1 MIWSNRKVTNNKRI
15 YRTLQNNKL
24 KSMKLNK
31 IDQVN
36 RKLKKFSNNWMKI
49 QETPKMQSKWQKSKN
64 KKVNKLIILNNDYN

>member
-49 QETPKMQSKWQKSKN
+49 QETPKM
-64 KKVNKLIILNNDYN
+64 